1 MELLELEFED
11 ADELELELF
20 EDGLLELDKD
30 ELLEDEAD
38 ELLELELLSSIER
51 TRKRDSRGSQAG
63 PGNWSSPV
71 WKFKTCLRPT
81 SPVVFVSW
89 RTACQ
94 IVFLGSNAVAVSVVP
109 PMD

>member
-1 MELLELEFED
+1 MELLLLEFED

-63 PGNWSSPV
+63 PGN
-71 WKFKTCLRPT
+71 
-81 SPVVFVSW
+81 
-89 RTACQ
+89 
-94 IVFLGSNAVAVSVVP
+94 
-109 PMD
+109 